1 MSHCIQL
8 FRYVYY
14 LNQDLQD
21 ALTSCNGTTGI
32 CNHISLS
39 LTHIHTHTH
48 ARHMKAFFS
57 LLQSVTRV
65 VTSIVYYGFFMPSF
79 THLGRCVLFCS
90 SYLLF
95 IYFAILGIKLRL
107 HTGWANPLSSVN
119 ILNTHSVHVLGEGFS
134 RTVWGKM
141 GKPGHEAALF
151 KYYWSL
157 PNDFFPEAIVLYGWL
172 GEVGEGGCANVINDR
187 NRNIAVCLPGY
198 RASPSSALFFLKTK
212 DSSETQLFGL
222 SRNAPT

>member
-1 MSHCIQL
+1 MC
-8 FRYVYY
+8 F
-14 LNQDLQD
+14 
-21 ALTSCNGTTGI
+21 
-32 CNHISLS
+32 
-39 LTHIHTHTH
+39 
-48 ARHMKAFFS
+48 
-57 LLQSVTRV
+57 
-65 VTSIVYYGFFMPSF
+65 
-79 THLGRCVLFCS
+79 VLFFLFII
-90 SYLLF
+90 YLLCNTGDQ
-95 IYFAILGIKLRL
+95 AQAPHRL
-107 HTGWANPLSSVN
+107 SKSPSSMN